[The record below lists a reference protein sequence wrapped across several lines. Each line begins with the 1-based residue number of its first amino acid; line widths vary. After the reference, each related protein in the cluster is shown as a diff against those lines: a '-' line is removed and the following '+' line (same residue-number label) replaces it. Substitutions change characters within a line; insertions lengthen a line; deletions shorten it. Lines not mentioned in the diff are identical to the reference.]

1 MPLRPARGGGIL
13 GPGRGAP
20 GAARPAGAHHGHG
33 GGPEPVRLRPWVR
46 YRKEEV
52 YEICGALALAEA
64 LLARSG
70 RREDAARMAAV
81 FALAEGGLTR

>member
-1 MPLRPARGGGIL
+1 MPCRPAPEHRAGAGPPSARRPVAAAPGGG
-13 GPGRGAP
+13 
-20 GAARPAGAHHGHG
+20 RPL
-33 GGPEPVRLRPWVR
+33 RLRPWVR

-64 LLARSG
+64 ILARAG
-70 RREDAARMAAV
+70 HPEDASRMAAV